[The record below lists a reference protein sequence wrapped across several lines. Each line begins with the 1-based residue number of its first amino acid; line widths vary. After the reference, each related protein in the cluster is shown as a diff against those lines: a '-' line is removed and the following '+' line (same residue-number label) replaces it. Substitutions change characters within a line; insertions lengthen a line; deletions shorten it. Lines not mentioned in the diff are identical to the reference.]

1 MTVIALP
8 STFRPESFSMYLST
22 NQRSFASPFGGSE
35 KVVDMLNDR
44 WMATVALPKGPQDV
58 VASREAFVNALR
70 GMANTV
76 MLHHYARPV
85 PRGNMR
91 GSPTLAA
98 GAAKGAAALSIQSVA
113 GATLRAGDMIG
124 VDGLLLQAAQD
135 IAADGAGVLV
145 LSIANRLRRALAG
158 GAAVVWDRPK
168 APFRL
173 VTSGAAF
180 VYLTGYAEGVSLD
193 FVEAIS

>member
-1 MTVIALP
+1 
-8 STFRPESFSMYLST
+8 MYLST

-58 VASREAFVNALR
+58 MASREAFVNAMR

-85 PRGNMR
+85 PRGTMR
-91 GSPTLAA
+91 GSPTLAS
-98 GAAKGAAALSIQSVA
+98 GAVKFAKELSIQTVP
-113 GATLRAGDMIG
+113 GATLLAGDMVG
-124 VDGLLLQAAQD
+124 VSDLLLQAAQD
-135 IAADGAGVLV
+135 ITADGAGVLV
-145 LSIANRLRRALAG
+145 LPIVNRLRKALAG

-173 VTSGAAF
+173 ITSGTAF

-193 FVEAIS
+193 FAEAIS